1 MSPSGSPSGRFAR
14 LDLRARAGD
23 AAAFAGY
30 AWRRFWDDRCLRVAA
45 SLSYTTLLALVPLM
59 AIGFAMFSAFPVF
72 DQAQE
77 RVQAFI
83 INNLVPEL
91 GEAVHEQLTGFVA
104 NAGRLTAVG
113 IIVLA
118 VTALMMFATVE
129 TAFNAIWRVGES
141 RPVATR
147 LLVFWAILTL
157 GPLLLGA
164 SFTLSSYIF
173 AQTRLHELEAF
184 TGPLGRL
191 FRLLPFGLEIALFS
205 VLYTILPNR
214 VVAWRHAI
222 AGGVVAA
229 LLFELLKKGFAY
241 YIANFPAQETIYGAL
256 SAIPLFLVWMYLAWS
271 VVLIGAEIV
280 ASLPEYRLAPADRLG
295 TGMPRRER
303 LTLSLAVLAALAN
316 SARAGGGGLT
326 VHELRDAITAEE
338 LRLDQVLRRL
348 GEAKYIA
355 ATGDEKWLLARD
367 LDHTSLHDLFRDLG
381 LDVMLEEVGDGE
393 PPPWR
398 ERVAALISSA
408 NEAQRDIMHRPLG
421 ELLDGAAAAPADA
434 PGPADLL
441 RPGGETTE
449 LRKDRRG

>member
-14 LDLRARAGD
+14 PALRARAED

-72 DQAQE
+72 DAMQE

-83 INNLVPEL
+83 IENLVPEM
-91 GEAVHEQLTGFVA
+91 GEAVHEQLTAFVA

-113 IIVLA
+113 ILFLA

-141 RPVATR
+141 RPLATR

-173 AQTRLHELEAF
+173 AETRLREIEVF

-191 FRLLPFGLEIALFS
+191 FRLVPFLLEAVLFS

-222 AGGVVAA
+222 AGGIVAA
-229 LLFELLKKGFAY
+229 LLFELLKKGFGY
-241 YIANFPAQETIYGAL
+241 YIANVPAQQTIYGAL
-256 SAIPLFLVWMYLAWS
+256 SAVPLFLVWMYLAWA

-303 LTLSLAVLAALAN
+303 LTLSLAVLAALAK

-326 VHELRDAITAEE
+326 VHELRDVVTTEE
-338 LRLDQVLRRL
+338 LRLEQVLRRL
-348 GEAKYIA
+348 LEANYIA
-355 ATGDEKWLLARD
+355 ATADEKWLLARD
-367 LDHTSLHDLFRDLG
+367 LDHTSLYDLFRDLG
-381 LDVMLEEVGDGE
+381 LDVSLEEFGDGE

-398 ERVAALISSA
+398 HRVTALISSA

-421 ELLDGAAAAPADA
+421 ELLSSGPAAPTDA
-434 PGPADLL
+434 PAPPEAV

-449 LRKDRRG
+449 LRKDRRA